1 MIYACLPPN
10 LFILF
15 SLPVI
20 YAAPCDTLSSV
31 PFTHPLPP
39 SYPLR
44 MMCLSKVSLFGYA
57 TAAAEH
63 RLCQIYVLEILLL
76 NCHPVLRLLLMAFLA
91 ASQVECVC
99 ELNEKSPA
107 QRGSVA
113 DCVVQR

>member
-1 MIYACLPPN
+1 MRVCL
-10 LFILF
+10 LISSSS

-20 YAAPCDTLSSV
+20 YAAPCDTLSSI
-31 PFTHPLPP
+31 PSTHSLPP

-57 TAAAEH
+57 TAAAAEH

-76 NCHPVLRLLLMAFLA
+76 NCHPALWLLLMAFLA

-107 QRGSVA
+107 QSGSVA

>member
-20 YAAPCDTLSSV
+20 YAAPCDTLSSI
-31 PFTHPLPP
+31 PSTHSP
-39 SYPLR
+39 SLL

-57 TAAAEH
+57 TAAAAEH

-76 NCHPVLRLLLMAFLA
+76 NCHPALWLLLMAFLA

-107 QRGSVA
+107 QRRSVA